1 MSSPYID
8 PITGAAAGVISASG
22 NGATTPQQRLE
33 RVLAHLAAPPGV
45 AKNAQASP
53 ADESSATQSELVE
66 PLHRINA
73 VMRSYGLEF
82 DLQSYDSRVVTRV
95 VDRESGDVI
104 RQIPSEEVLRIAES
118 LARMQGRLI
127 ELQV

>member
-1 MSSPYID
+1 MSSYSID
-8 PITGAAAGVISASG
+8 PVTGTAAGVASPPG
-22 NGATTPQQRLE
+22 NGAITPQQRLE
-33 RVLAHLAAPPGV
+33 RALAHIVAPPG
-45 AKNAQASP
+45 AAESEQTSP
-53 ADESSATQSELVE
+53 AGEPGTTQSELVE
-66 PLHRINA
+66 PLQRINA

-118 LARMQGRLI
+118 LAQMQGRLI
-127 ELQV
+127 ELQA

>member
-1 MSSPYID
+1 MTTNSIDLLASILPSSSTSSP
-8 PITGAAAGVISASG
+8 T
-22 NGATTPQQRLE
+22 ATTPQQRLE
-33 RVLAHLAAPPGV
+33 RALAHLVQPPSAIGVEQGAPLVPP
-45 AKNAQASP
+45 NAHQGA
-53 ADESSATQSELVE
+53 LVE
-66 PLHRINA
+66 PLQRINT

-95 VDRESGDVI
+95 VDLESGKVI